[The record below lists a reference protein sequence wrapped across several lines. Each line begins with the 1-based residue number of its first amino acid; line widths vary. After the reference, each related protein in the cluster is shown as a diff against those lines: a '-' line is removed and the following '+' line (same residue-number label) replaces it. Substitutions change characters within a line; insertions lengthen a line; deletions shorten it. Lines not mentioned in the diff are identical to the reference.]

1 MDNWENFK
9 SFMGQDIDTESQ
21 HTFPATQLVCFK
33 AGTST
38 LICVLGPG
46 LFELFLLELSQST
59 WGQNRVF
66 QGSSPWSA
74 KPLPASKEA
83 LASSSELYQP
93 TERGKALK

>member
-1 MDNWENFK
+1 
-9 SFMGQDIDTESQ
+9 MGQDIDTESQ

-59 WGQNRVF
+59 
-66 QGSSPWSA
+66 
-74 KPLPASKEA
+74 
-83 LASSSELYQP
+83 
-93 TERGKALK
+93 